1 MSDYQT
7 VSFRQFVESEETEL
21 ARVWKE
27 NLSRKETIDKLFAHI
42 DSLEIEVNDLRRELL
57 EKRGKTLCPTCEES
71 MNTPFQNPLYSDDPE
86 Y

>member
-27 NLSRKETIDKLFAHI
+27 NLSRKETIEKLFAHI
-42 DSLEIEVNDLRRELL
+42 DSLEIEVQDLRRELL
-57 EKRGKTLCPTCEES
+57 EKRGKTLCPMCEKS
-71 MNTPFQNPLYSDDPE
+71 MNTPLYSDDPD

>member
-27 NLSRKETIDKLFAHI
+27 NLSSKATIEKLFTHI
-42 DSLEIEVNDLRRELL
+42 DSLEIEVQDLRHELL
-57 EKRGKTLCPTCEES
+57 KKHGEIPKDIR
-71 MNTPFQNPLYSDDPE
+71 NTPLYSDDPE

>member
-7 VSFRQFVESEETEL
+7 VSFREFVESEETEL

-27 NLSRKETIDKLFAHI
+27 NLSRKETIEKLFAHI
-42 DSLEIEVNDLRRELL
+42 DSLEIEVQDLRRELL
-57 EKRGKTLCPTCEES
+57 EKRGKTLCPMCEKS
-71 MNTPFQNPLYSDDPE
+71 MNTPLYRDDPD

>member
-27 NLSRKETIDKLFAHI
+27 NLNFQEMQQEMQADI
-42 DSLEIEVNDLRRELL
+42 DSLENEVNDLRREL
-57 EKRGKTLCPTCEES
+57 EAKRGKTLCPSCEKGI
-71 MNTPFQNPLYSDDPE
+71 FDDE
-86 Y
+86 